1 MSQYI
6 QIEFKDISTEQ
17 SDLLIAQL
25 SEIGYSGFE
34 EEENNL
40 KAFIPA
46 NDFIKTALKEIADTQ
61 NLSFVQSTIEETN
74 WNAEWESSFQP
85 VIVDDF
91 VGIRAD
97 FHKPITARPDDPFG
111 RGVKHEIVITPKMSF
126 GTGHHATTYM
136 MIERMKDI
144 DFAGKTV
151 FDFGTGTGVLAILAE
166 KLGARKIV
174 AVDNDEWSIE
184 NAAENFKRNG
194 CSKFE
199 LRKADDAAGEEQ
211 YDIILANINKNVI
224 LDNFSAL
231 AKQLA
236 SSGILLLSG
245 LLQTDE
251 TDILAEASKFSLKFG
266 KITANNNWISLSFNH

>member
-34 EEENNL
+34 EEEGNL

-46 NDFIKTALKEIADTQ
+46 NDFIRTALKEIADTQ
-61 NLSFVQSTIEETN
+61 KLSFNQSTIEETN
-74 WNAEWESSFQP
+74 WNAVWESSFQP
-85 VIVDDF
+85 VIVADF
-91 VGIRAD
+91 VGIRAG
-97 FHKPITARPDDPFG
+97 FHKPIK
-111 RGVKHEIVITPKMSF
+111 GVEHEIIITPKMSF

-136 MIERMKDI
+136 MIEQMKDI

-166 KLGARKIV
+166 KLGAKKIV

-184 NAAENFKRNG
+184 NAEENFKRND

-199 LRKADDAAGEEQ
+199 LRKANDAAGEEQ

-224 LDNFSAL
+224 LDNFSVL
-231 AKQLA
+231 AKQL
-236 SSGILLLSG
+236 SPTGVLLLSG

-251 TDILAEASKFSLKFG
+251 TDISAAASKFSLKLG